1 MTQENI
7 TNRTPW
13 SPVWLATVVVT
24 LFVIGVLI
32 STNGQLV
39 RCWDIAR
46 IKAKAVAGE
55 PRAISEMASCSTE
68 STEVRY
74 WLRYGS
80 IKYPNVFG
88 SHLALFYLKHPTIND
103 ADRKAD
109 LSALSASGDHATQAL
124 ARDALESK

>member
-1 MTQENI
+1 MTLENI
-7 TNRTPW
+7 TNKTPW
-13 SPVWLATVVVT
+13 SLVWLATVVIT

-46 IKAKAVAGE
+46 IRAEAVEGQ
-55 PRAISEMASCSTE
+55 PRAISEMASCSTD

-74 WLRYGS
+74 WLRFGS

-88 SHLALFYLKHPTIND
+88 SHLAIFYLKHPTIND

-109 LSALSASGDHATQAL
+109 LSALLANADHATQAL